1 MKVQPPGPVRRT
13 RQWPKTKSKKRESF
27 SKTSR
32 SLKKE
37 RPGAFCSPGPL
48 HKSLSYDYLP
58 VSELQ
63 DYHHEY
69 HDNKQRY
76 HDAEAVS
83 ARIEARELRGERM
96 DLFIG
101 EVLYLA
107 LYFVLSEACLLEPV
121 RDELALQYPLDPCD
135 VSFPR
140 VLRGGRDYSVRID
153 DDRHALRGNCPD
165 DQHREREDCGYLPE
179 VPALYDFHYAL
190 PLLLICRLL

>member
-1 MKVQPPGPVRRT
+1 MKLQPPGPVWRT

-27 SKTSR
+27 SKKSR

-76 HDAEAVS
+76 YDAEAVS
-83 ARIEARELRGERM
+83 ARIEALELRGKRM

-101 EVLYLA
+101 IA
-107 LYFVLSEACLLEPV
+107 
-121 RDELALQYPLDPCD
+121 
-135 VSFPR
+135 
-140 VLRGGRDYSVRID
+140 
-153 DDRHALRGNCPD
+153 
-165 DQHREREDCGYLPE
+165 
-179 VPALYDFHYAL
+179 
-190 PLLLICRLL
+190 LLIIVILVM

>member
-13 RQWPKTKSKKRESF
+13 RQWPKAKSKKRESF

-76 HDAEAVS
+76 YDAEAVS
-83 ARIEARELRGERM
+83 ARIEALELRCKRM
-96 DLFIG
+96 DSFIG
-101 EVLYLA
+101 RA
-107 LYFVLSEACLLEPV
+107 IDFVLLFFLCFVCMLV
-121 RDELALQYPLDPCD
+121 F
-135 VSFPR
+135 V
-140 VLRGGRDYSVRID
+140 
-153 DDRHALRGNCPD
+153 
-165 DQHREREDCGYLPE
+165 
-179 VPALYDFHYAL
+179 
-190 PLLLICRLL
+190 